1 MSSFLIFLLEIIVIM
16 HMLNSETNEINPLNT
31 NVKYNLLKTTTQTE
45 STNIFTSSPKGL
57 QFACANN
64 PVAGSN

>member
-1 MSSFLIFLLEIIVIM
+1 M
-16 HMLNSETNEINPLNT
+16 HILNSETNEINPLNT